1 MKNRSALVLLYCSLA
16 FAVVSC
22 SDNPTPKPK
31 GYFRIALPKKEQQLY
46 DGYPC
51 PFTFSIP
58 TYSKILPYSDS
69 VAQPCWKY
77 LRFPQFDC
85 DLFLSYKQINGDLP
99 KLLEES
105 RTLVYKHTLKAESI
119 EESSFVRPGKN
130 FGILY
135 DIGGSAASPI
145 QFFVTDSS
153 NHFLRGAL
161 YFNVAPQPDSLAP
174 VIKFL
179 REDIVTLM
187 ESLEW
192 KKP

>member
-1 MKNRSALVLLYCSLA
+1 MKNCSALLILLCFVAITL
-16 FAVVSC
+16 VSC

-31 GYFRIALPKKEQQLY
+31 GYFRISLPKKGLKTY
-46 DGYPC
+46 DGTPC
-51 PFTFSIP
+51 PYSFSIP
-58 TYSKILPYSDS
+58 NYSEILPYKDS
-69 VAQPCWKY
+69 LAQPCWKY
-77 LRFPQFDC
+77 LRFPDFDC
-85 DLFLSYKQINGDLP
+85 DLFLSYKKINGDLP
-99 KLLEES
+99 RLLEES

-119 EESSFVRPGKN
+119 EESSFVRPGES

-145 QFFVTDSS
+145 QFFVTDSA

-179 REDIVTLM
+179 RDDIVTLM
-187 ESLEW
+187 ETVEW
-192 KKP
+192 K

>member
-1 MKNRSALVLLYCSLA
+1 MKNRSTLVLLFCFAA
-16 FAVVSC
+16 FLMGSC
-22 SDNPTPKPK
+22 NNNPTPKPK
-31 GYFRIALPKKEQQLY
+31 GYFRIALPQKTQQQY
-46 DGYPC
+46 DGSPC
-51 PFTFSIP
+51 PFTFAIP
-58 TYSKILPYSDS
+58 TYSEILPYKDS
-69 VAQPCWKY
+69 IAQPCWKY
-77 LRFPQFDC
+77 LYFPQFDC
-85 DLFLSYKQINGDLP
+85 NLFLSYKEINGDLP
-99 KLLEES
+99 KLLEDS

-135 DIGGSAASPI
+135 DIGGSAASPL

-179 REDIVTLM
+179 REDIVALM
-187 ESLEW
+187 ESIEW